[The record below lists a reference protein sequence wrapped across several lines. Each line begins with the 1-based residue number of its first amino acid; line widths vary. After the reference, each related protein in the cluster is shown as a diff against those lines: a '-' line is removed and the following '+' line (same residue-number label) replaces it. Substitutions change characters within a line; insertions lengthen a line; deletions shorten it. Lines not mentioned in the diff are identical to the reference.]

1 METKKLV
8 QILDKHIN
16 QEALLKD
23 LVLEMVIPMIEEAAA
38 KSETQ
43 IDDKLVAYL
52 KAFLIEK
59 VG

>member
-1 METKKLV
+1 METTKLV

-23 LVLEMVIPMIEEAAA
+23 LVVEMVIPMIEEAAK

-52 KAFLIEK
+52 KTFLMEK
-59 VG
+59 VA